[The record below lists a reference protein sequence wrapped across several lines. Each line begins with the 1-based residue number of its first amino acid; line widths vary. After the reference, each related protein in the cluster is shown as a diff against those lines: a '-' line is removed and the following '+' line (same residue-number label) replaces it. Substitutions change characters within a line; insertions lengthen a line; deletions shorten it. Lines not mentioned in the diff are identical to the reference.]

1 SLTRAGTTL
10 GSVPSAARAGIA
22 HMPQLDA
29 LRAGAV
35 FLVLVWHW
43 WPQGGTVNAIN
54 HGRMG
59 VVLFFVL
66 SGFLI
71 SRILLEQR
79 IAAVQAG
86 VSRLQVLRAFILRRA
101 LRILPVYYLTIILVT
116 LLPWTPESWWKNLGY
131 FATYTANV
139 RFWQQGWSFGAHLWT
154 LSVEEQYYLGW
165 PLVLLF
171 VNLRLLPFLLFLI
184 VAGAPLCRFLG
195 SGHELVY
202 VLTPSCLDSFGLG
215 AALAY
220 VWVCRPLNER
230 HFHYAGACLTGVLAF
245 LTAIGRAGPRV
256 VWEPLL
262 LSLAGVLL
270 VGKTA
275 RGFTGPLGRLLE
287 FKPITHTGKISYGIY
302 LFHPFVGY
310 YYERLHA
317 HAAAFGWRLPFGRWL
332 LVPHFGP
339 EAMFVLYTLLTFV
352 LAALSWSIV
361 ERPINDL
368 RRGFGYLGKPRAP
381 A

>member
-1 SLTRAGTTL
+1 
-10 GSVPSAARAGIA
+10 
-22 HMPQLDA
+22 MPQLDA
-29 LRAGAV
+29 LRAVAV

-43 WPQGGTVNAIN
+43 WPHGGTVNAIN
-54 HGRMG
+54 NGRIG
-59 VVLFFVL
+59 VVFFFVL

-79 IAAVQAG
+79 IAAKQTG
-86 VSRLQVLRAFILRRA
+86 VSRLQVLGAFFVRRA
-101 LRILPVYYLTIILVT
+101 LRILPIYYVTILLLT
-116 LLPWTPESWWKNLGY
+116 LLPWTPESWSKNLGY

-154 LSVEEQYYLGW
+154 LSVEEQYYLAW

-171 VNLRLLPFLLFLI
+171 VNLRLLPALLCLI
-184 VAGAPLCRFLG
+184 VAAAPLCRFLG
-195 SGHELVY
+195 AGHELVY
-202 VLTPSCLDSFGLG
+202 VLTPCCLDSFGLG

-220 VWVCRPLNER
+220 MWVCRPLNER
-230 HFHYAGACLTGVLAF
+230 HFHYAAAGLTGVLAL
-245 LTAIGRAGPRV
+245 LTACGRAGPRV

-275 RGFTGPLGRLLE
+275 RGFTGPVGRLLQL
-287 FKPITHTGKISYGIY
+287 KPITHAGKISYGIY

-317 HAAAFGWRLPFGRWL
+317 HAAAFDWRLPFGRRL

-339 EAMFVLYTLLTFV
+339 EVMFVLYTLLSFA
-352 LAALSWSIV
+352 LAALSWSTF

-368 RRGFGYLGKPRAP
+368 RRRFGYLGKHEPLPHA
-381 A
+381 

>member
-1 SLTRAGTTL
+1 
-10 GSVPSAARAGIA
+10 
-22 HMPQLDA
+22 MPQLDA
-29 LRAGAV
+29 LRAAAV

-43 WPQGGTVNAIN
+43 WPHDDTVNTVN
-54 HGRMG
+54 NGRIG
-59 VVLFFVL
+59 VVFFFVL

-79 IAAVQAG
+79 VAARQNG
-86 VSRLQVLRAFILRRA
+86 VSRRQVLRAFYLRRA
-101 LRILPVYYLTIILVT
+101 LRILPIYYLTVILVT

-171 VNLRLLPFLLFLI
+171 FNLRLLPPLLFFI
-184 VAGAPLCRFLG
+184 VAAAPLGRFLG

-202 VLTPSCLDSFGLG
+202 VLTPACLDSFGLG

-220 VWVCRPLNER
+220 VWVYRPLNEK
-230 HFHYAGACLTGVLAF
+230 HFHYACACLTGLLA
-245 LTAIGRAGPRV
+245 LLAAIGLAGPRV
-256 VWEPLL
+256 VWEPLI
-262 LSLAGVLL
+262 LSLVGVLL

-275 RGFTGPLGRLLE
+275 RGFTGPVGRLLQ

-317 HAAAFGWRLPFGRWL
+317 QAAAFNWRWPIGRWL

-339 EAMFVLYTLLTFV
+339 EAMFVVYTLLTFL
-352 LAALSWSIV
+352 LAAFSWSIV

-368 RRGFGYLGKPRAP
+368 RLRFGYLGKREPP
-381 A
+381 KTDV

>member
-1 SLTRAGTTL
+1 
-10 GSVPSAARAGIA
+10 
-22 HMPQLDA
+22 LDA
-29 LRAGAV
+29 LRAAAV

-43 WPQGGTVNAIN
+43 WPQGGTVNAVN
-54 HGRMG
+54 NGRIG
-59 VVLFFVL
+59 VVFFFVL

-79 IAAVQAG
+79 VAATQNG
-86 VSRLQVLRAFILRRA
+86 VSRLQVLRAFFVRRA
-101 LRILPVYYLTIILVT
+101 LRILPIYYMTIILLT

-131 FATYTANV
+131 FATYTANI

-154 LSVEEQYYLGW
+154 LSVEEQYYLAW

-171 VNLRLLPFLLFLI
+171 VNLRLLPLLLFLI
-184 VAGAPLCRFLG
+184 VVVAPLCRLFG

-202 VLTPSCLDSFGLG
+202 VLTPACLDSFGLG

-220 VWVCRPLNER
+220 VWVYRPLNEK
-230 HFHYAGACLTGVLAF
+230 HFHYAGACLTGLLAF
-245 LTAIGRAGPRV
+245 LAAIGLAGAKV
-256 VWEPLL
+256 VWEPLI
-262 LSLAGVLL
+262 LSLVGVLL

-275 RGFTGPLGRLLE
+275 RGFTGPVGRLLQ

-317 HAAAFGWRLPFGRWL
+317 QAAAFNWRSPVGRWL

-339 EAMFVLYTLLTFV
+339 EPMFVLYTLLTFL

-368 RRGFGYLGKPRAP
+368 RRRFGYLGKREPGRP
-381 A
+381 DV